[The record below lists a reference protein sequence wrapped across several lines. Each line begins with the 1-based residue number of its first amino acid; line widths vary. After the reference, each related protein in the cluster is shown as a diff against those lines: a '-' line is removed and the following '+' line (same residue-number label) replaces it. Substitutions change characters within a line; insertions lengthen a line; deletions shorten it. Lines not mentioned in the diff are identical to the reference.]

1 VGCKFTQPRF
11 GQFVVQASK
20 SCFVTRNQLEAVRIS
35 LRRPIKT
42 IKTSKVWVS
51 MNPNIIITKRA
62 AETRMG
68 RGKGAPF
75 KQIFLV
81 TKGQILF
88 EISGPS
94 IYKMKDVF
102 KKASKKLPIPVNLLV
117 INDRSL

>member
-81 TKGQILF
+81 TKGQYFLKF
-88 EISGPS
+88 P
-94 IYKMKDVF
+94 D
-102 KKASKKLPIPVNLLV
+102 PVY
-117 INDRSL
+117 IK